1 MGAGAAIGQIVSAG
15 SSAAL
20 KSGMLGE
27 LTPAAAA
34 QRRLFKKAKNAL
46 DTGEMVSAAEKA
58 QAAMQGN
65 DAARGDKMQGAADV
79 ARMQAFARSGALAE
93 AQRQRAIGESA
104 RQAQV
109 QGAVQQGANQLAQQ
123 RYDAAQK
130 TVDAQAAR
138 MRAFYGSKAAQDSFA
153 EAADKVGAAFEKQP
167 LDDADFNELET
178 DGDTVQDVGLTN
190 PVGLQAGIAAAKN
203 KKTTSA
209 LPTPNAAGNYTA

>member
-1 MGAGAAIGQIVSAG
+1 MGAEAAIGQIVSAG

-34 QRRLFKKAKNAL
+34 QRRLFKKAKTAL
-46 DTGEMVSAAEKA
+46 DTGEFVSAAEKA

-109 QGAVQQGANQLAQQ
+109 QATVQQGANQLAQQ
-123 RYDAAQK
+123 RYQNAQGL
-130 TVDAQAAR
+130 VDAQAAR
-138 MRAFYGSKAAQDSFA
+138 MRAFYGSKAAQDSFS
-153 EAADKVGAAFEKQP
+153 EAATKAGDAFEEQP
-167 LDDADFNELET
+167 LDDADYNELET
-178 DGDTVQDVGLTN
+178 DGDTVADAGLSN
-190 PVGLQAGIAAAKN
+190 PVGLQAGIDAAKRQ
-203 KKTTSA
+203 KVATAIPQPDAS
-209 LPTPNAAGNYTA
+209 GNYKF